1 MEQWAEIP
9 RNLMEEKGMKVSD
22 IVRISVLPY
31 SIVKSFLDRVSKKAS
46 YVNVRKICGALGIS
60 AAELEKWFLAKV
72 IFQ

>member
-31 SIVKSFLDRVSKKAS
+31 
-46 YVNVRKICGALGIS
+46 
-60 AAELEKWFLAKV
+60 
-72 IFQ
+72 

>member
-31 SIVKSFLDRVSKKAS
+31 SIVKSILDRVTKKAS
-46 YVNVRKICGALGIS
+46 YVNVRKICSALGIS
-60 AAELEKWFLAKV
+60 AAELEKWFLAKA

>member
-31 SIVKSFLDRVSKKAS
+31 SIVKSILDRGSKRP
-46 YVNVRKICGALGIS
+46 VMLMC
-60 AAELEKWFLAKV
+60 AKYAV
-72 IFQ
+72 PWDKCC